1 MYNQSFM
8 KNIVAEPNSGSEEKN
23 DMDVERN
30 SQRLPLR
37 RACGQAVYEAAC
49 GFAGNAEELTV
60 KSASDGISPS
70 RHGRLSAQAKEKAC
84 FASDG
89 YISCGSQA
97 ASKKALTI
105 SGFSSIRTDGGK
117 FINTADLMMLS
128 DEQVMEIC
136 RLSGPH
142 LEYLNFHLLMP
153 LHLHILPDLQICF
166 LKVHMADMAKIPQ

>member
-1 MYNQSFM
+1 
-8 KNIVAEPNSGSEEKN
+8 
-23 DMDVERN
+23 MDAVRDC
-30 SQRLPLR
+30 QRLPLR

-49 GFAGNAEELTV
+49 GFAGNAEELIVT
-60 KSASDGISPS
+60 SASVGISPS

-117 FINTADLMMLS
+117 SINTADLMMLS

-142 LEYLNFHLLMP
+142 LEYLNFHLLRLAGFIRIHYEERTALDTSP
-153 LHLHILPDLQICF
+153 
-166 LKVHMADMAKIPQ
+166 KAAA